1 MQFILFGWGLWG
13 GKEVVPTS
21 TYFGLDSAGVRGSS
35 GPHLPTLVGMW
46 LMLLWIVG
54 TPERASCCTLVLRTA
69 APNFWPL
76 ITPIMLPRLPRG
88 SPVRKEENERDT
100 IRLCALKA
108 TQVLLSIF
116 LKE

>member
-1 MQFILFGWGLWG
+1 
-13 GKEVVPTS
+13 
-21 TYFGLDSAGVRGSS
+21 
-35 GPHLPTLVGMW
+35 MW
-46 LMLLWIVG
+46 LMLLRMVV

-88 SPVRKEENERDT
+88 SPVRKEENKRDT
-100 IRLCALKA
+100 IHLCALKA